1 MPRVFIAGSITIKR
15 LPPQVEARLDNIR
28 SSGLDVLVGDAGG
41 VDHAVQR
48 YFHQA
53 LYPAVTVYCSGDTPR
68 HNDGGWPLT
77 TVLPPA
83 NAKGRAFHTAKDLA
97 MAADCDYGLMIWD
110 CKSPGTLGNVLEL
123 LGRQKKS
130 VVYLKPLEQFRT
142 ITSPGDLQWLVAQMD
157 DTARQEADRK
167 ISLSKKI
174 TRLCAP
180 ETSDDIAASLRAR
193 IEEHRL
199 HIARHEQSI
208 VELQTRLA
216 ALQPMDELFPD

>member
-15 LPPQVEARLDNIR
+15 LPPHVEARLDNIR
-28 SSGLDVLVGDAGG
+28 ASGLDVLVGDAGG

-68 HNDGGWPLT
+68 HNEGGWPLAMIA
-77 TVLPPA
+77 PPV

-97 MAADCDYGLMIWD
+97 MAVDCDYGLMIWD

-130 VVYLKPLEQFRT
+130 LVYLKPLEQFQT
-142 ITSPGDLQWLVAQMD
+142 VQSPADLQWLVAQMD
-157 DTARQEADRK
+157 DLARQEADRK
-167 ISLSKKI
+167 ISLSRKMA
-174 TRLCAP
+174 RLVSPDSHDLQAQIEAHRAQIAHHEQCIAQLQAKLDAVP
-180 ETSDDIAASLRAR
+180 STSD
-193 IEEHRL
+193 
-199 HIARHEQSI
+199 
-208 VELQTRLA
+208 
-216 ALQPMDELFPD
+216 LFTA